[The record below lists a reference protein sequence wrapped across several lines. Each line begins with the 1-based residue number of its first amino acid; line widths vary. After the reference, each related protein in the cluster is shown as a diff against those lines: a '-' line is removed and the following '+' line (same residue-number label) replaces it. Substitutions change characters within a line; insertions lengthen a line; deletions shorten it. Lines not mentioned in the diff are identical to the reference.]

1 MGKEEGSKCGMLHVR
16 RHSLLFAAVVPPHEG
31 GTGGDLGWRRGG
43 GGEGEKCWSS
53 RKLTIFFRKL

>member
-43 GGEGEKCWSS
+43 GG
-53 RKLTIFFRKL
+53 